1 MISQRINKDLY
12 EKILKGALLVA
23 SLLFGGIPFT
33 FLVIVTVPI
42 IDLVFSLITQS
53 PAGSGSV
60 WGAFIFVTIVMF
72 ILMTLLLKRAE
83 WKYRLTLAISTVA
96 WLSIFI
102 WAFCQIDGAFGSPT
116 CKPKKSNPPRGIN
129 LPSPPINL
137 INEST
142 FPSNSIE

>member
-12 EKILKGALLVA
+12 EKILKGRF
-23 SLLFGGIPFT
+23 SLLPSSLGDPFT

-116 CKPKKSNPPRGIN
+116 CKPKI
-129 LPSPPINL
+129 
-137 INEST
+137 
-142 FPSNSIE
+142 